1 MTRSRSS
8 RIVLPSP
15 THSLALGTGLV
26 ALLALVACGPGK
38 APPRPS
44 VPVAVATVLRQDT
57 PVILAA
63 TGTVEP
69 IQTAAVQSQVDGIIT
84 HIAFREGQEV
94 AAGQVLFEI
103 DPRSYRARLEG
114 AEAAL
119 ARDASQL
126 AQAERDYARFSD
138 LGAKNYVTTQQVD
151 QAQVQVST
159 LRATVRA
166 DSAAL
171 AQARLDLG
179 FASVRAP
186 IGGRAGA
193 VLLREGNLA
202 RANSASPLVV
212 INQLAPIQARFA
224 LPATDLPELR
234 AKAGRTLPVT
244 ALTVGDSG
252 APSVGT
258 LTFVD
263 NAVDTLTGTITLKAI
278 FPNGDHRLWPGSL
291 VRVQLQ
297 IDVEKGALVVPLPAV
312 VSGQRGSSVFVV
324 DSAGKAKNVAVTVR
338 RTTDSL
344 AILSG
349 GVTAGQTVVTDGQIR
364 LTDGTPVEAKH

>member
-1 MTRSRSS
+1 MTRP
-8 RIVLPSP
+8 RI
-15 THSLALGTGLV
+15 
-26 ALLALVACGPGK
+26 ALLALIALTACGPS
-38 APPRPS
+38 APPARPS
-44 VPVAVATVLRQDT
+44 VPVSVATVVRRDT

-69 IQTAAVQSQVDGIIT
+69 MQTATVQSQVDGIIT
-84 HIAFREGQEV
+84 HVAFREGQEV
-94 AAGQVLFEI
+94 TAGQVLFEI
-103 DPRSYRARLEG
+103 DPRSYQARLEG
-114 AEAAL
+114 AQATL

-126 AQAERDYARFSD
+126 AQAERDYSRFSD

-151 QAQVQVST
+151 QAQVQVSG
-159 LRATVRA
+159 LRATLRA

-171 AQARLDLG
+171 SQARLDFS

-186 IGGRAGA
+186 ISGRAGA
-193 VLLREGNLA
+193 ILLREGNLA
-202 RANSASPLVV
+202 HANGSAPLVV

-244 ALTVGDSG
+244 ALSVGDSG

-263 NAVDTLTGTITLKAI
+263 NAVDTMTGTITLKAV

-291 VRVQLQ
+291 VRALLQ
-297 IDVEKGALVVPLPAV
+297 IDIQKNALVVPLSAV
-312 VSGQRGSSVFVV
+312 VTGQRGSSLFIV
-324 DSAGKAKNVAVTVR
+324 DTAGKAKNVIVTVL

-344 AILSG
+344 AILGG
-349 GVTAGQTVVTDGQIR
+349 GVEAGQTVVTDGQIR
-364 LTDGTPVEAKH
+364 LTDGTPVQAKKP